1 MFARGFERVGNL
13 SSRWKRSY
21 VNFSCIC
28 DFEVKESKKGRLC
41 LWRSQMAAVLRG
53 AEGRRRSRVPVGE
66 STFARTVVDTR
77 LHECIRRS

>member
-28 DFEVKESKKGRLC
+28 DFEVKESKKRQAVFMEESDGCCAARGGGAKAEQSSC
-41 LWRSQMAAVLRG
+41 WRVYLRQDCG
-53 AEGRRRSRVPVGE
+53 GH
-66 STFARTVVDTR
+66 TLT
-77 LHECIRRS
+77 